1 MKTLLTLVSVLASLS
16 MAQAQSFTASL
27 DGAQDGGGARQ
38 GIGSVNL
45 TLSGTDLTL
54 VGSYSGLTSTASAG
68 HIHGPGAPGVSVGV
82 LYNLATLGILTLG
95 TSGTYNGTVHLAPI
109 NTYTVAQQIAD
120 LDNSLWYLNI
130 HDANFPGGEIRGQ
143 IVPVPE
149 PSSLALFGLGAGG
162 LVWWMRRRAKYSV

>member
-27 DGAQDGGGARQ
+27 DGAQDGGLARQ
-38 GIGSVNL
+38 GIGFVNL
-45 TLSGTDLTL
+45 TLSGTDLSLDGT
-54 VGSYSGLTSTASAG
+54 YTGLSATATAG

-82 LYNLATLGILTLG
+82 LYNLGTLGILTLG

-109 NTYTVAQQIAD
+109 GAYTVAQQITD

-143 IVPVPE
+143 SVPVPE

-162 LVWWMRRRAKYSV
+162 LVWWMRRRTK